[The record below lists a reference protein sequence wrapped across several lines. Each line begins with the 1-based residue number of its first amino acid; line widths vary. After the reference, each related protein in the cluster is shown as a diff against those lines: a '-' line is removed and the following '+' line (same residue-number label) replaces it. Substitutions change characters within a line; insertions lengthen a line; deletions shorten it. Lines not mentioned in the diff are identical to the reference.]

1 LRTTGSPSR
10 VRIALSAGRALQDPV
25 IICLLLAGF
34 FDGISGNPIHS
45 TLLFSTAL
53 ALALDR
59 GVRLRREIDPAD
71 VAADRGAASA
81 LRTDLSV
88 EDDGIPNT
96 VLRAV
101 AVTGAF
107 MYAVVVGGFARYS
120 WPATFAVL
128 VPGALALTVA
138 WRGPFHPRLEPGP
151 LDPLG
156 TITWGAIVVALS
168 GWELQA
174 LFLQPTLSTDSY
186 AHPTISFLTDAGL
199 ASHLG
204 RSIALLAWLALGWFL
219 LER

>member
-1 LRTTGSPSR
+1 MKTTESPRRLRFAATTG
-10 VRIALSAGRALQDPV
+10 RAFQDPV
-25 IICLLLAGF
+25 IVCLLLAGF

-53 ALALDR
+53 ALVWDR
-59 GVRLRREIDPAD
+59 SIRLRRGMDPA
-71 VAADRGAASA
+71 ATGADPDTRSLGLAM
-81 LRTDLSV
+81 
-88 EDDGIPNT
+88 EEEGIPT
-96 VLRAV
+96 SVLRAV
-101 AVTGAF
+101 VVAGAV

-120 WPATFAVL
+120 WPATITVL
-128 VPGALALTVA
+128 MPGALALVLAWGGPLHPREETAPLDPVGTVA
-138 WRGPFHPRLEPGP
+138 WGF
-151 LDPLG
+151 
-156 TITWGAIVVALS
+156 IVVALS